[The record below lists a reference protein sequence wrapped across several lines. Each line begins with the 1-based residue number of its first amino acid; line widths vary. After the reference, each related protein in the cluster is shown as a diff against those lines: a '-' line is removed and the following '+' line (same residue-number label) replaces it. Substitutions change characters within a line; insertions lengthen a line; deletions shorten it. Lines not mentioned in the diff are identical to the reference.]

1 MYWGGRFHLKYF
13 ANFKNNV
20 KTACLTV
27 QKEAWI
33 WKEDRM
39 NFVCI
44 FAQEIIRHW
53 ALAAEGVS
61 ILKEWREEKK
71 KVEWFSDWRELPLG
85 VSSIPG
91 DMTF

>member
-1 MYWGGRFHLKYF
+1 MCK
-13 ANFKNNV
+13 K
-20 KTACLTV
+20 
-27 QKEAWI
+27 AWI
-33 WKEDRM
+33 WKEDGM

-71 KVEWFSDWRELPLG
+71 KSG
-85 VSSIPG
+85 MI
-91 DMTF
+91 